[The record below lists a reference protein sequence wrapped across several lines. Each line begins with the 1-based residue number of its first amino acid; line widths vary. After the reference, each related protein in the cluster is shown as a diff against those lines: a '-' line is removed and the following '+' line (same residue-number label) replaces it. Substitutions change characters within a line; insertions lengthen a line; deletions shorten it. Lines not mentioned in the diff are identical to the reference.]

1 MRTVNIDAAQAHLS
15 RLVDD
20 AAHGEEIIIA
30 RAGRPVARLV
40 ALEAAVPRPRRQL
53 GRLAGQIKV
62 PADFD
67 GPLPPDLL
75 DAFERR

>member
-1 MRTVNIDAAQAHLS
+1 MRTVTIDAAQAHLS

-20 AAHGEEIIIA
+20 AARGEEIIIA

-40 ALEAAVPRPRRQL
+40 ALDTATPRPRRKL
-53 GRLAGQIKV
+53 GRLAGQLTV
-62 PADFD
+62 PPDFD